1 MKKHFLLSAFLLSVL
16 LISANATISAE
27 LDAEKIDSVVQRT
40 MEAFQVPGMAVCVVE
55 NGKTV
60 FSKGYGVRT
69 LGKEEPV
76 NTTTNFAIASNSK
89 AFTCVCLGI
98 LVDEKKISW
107 DDKVT
112 DYIPEF
118 RLYSP
123 FVTEEFTIR
132 DLLCHRSGL
141 GLGAGDLMI
150 FPDSGDYSIDD
161 VIHNMRYL
169 KPVSSFRAKYDYD
182 NLLYIIAG
190 EVVTRVSGMN
200 WEDFIEKRI
209 MQPLGM
215 DRSASHY
222 TRLTGENAENMVSP
236 HGVIEGNLIIMDRYK
251 QRVVGAAGGIYSN
264 VEDLAKWQNMLL
276 HRGKYGENLDKQ
288 LISPEVRDEIWK
300 PQTIMGGGMPRDI
313 YDTHFNCYA
322 LGFRV
327 NDVKGEYQ
335 VGHTGGVP
343 GIWTELIMLPKRNV
357 GIIVLTNQQVSE
369 AFRAVTNSVKDMYL
383 DIQFDWV
390 EDLATKFN
398 DKKKNAREVEE
409 KVWQDVESRQ
419 KENEGQK
426 IDLAAFAGNY
436 KDPWFGEVE
445 IGEKDGQLHFVSKRS
460 AKMSGTMFPYKGQ
473 TMIVKWAD
481 REMEADAYVI
491 FELDYQGKTVGF
503 KMAPVSPLVDF
514 SWDYQD
520 LNFSRAK

>member
-1 MKKHFLLSAFLLSVL
+1 MKHTFLLSVFLFGL
-16 LISANATISAE
+16 LLLPAKVSFSAE
-27 LDAEKIDSVVQRT
+27 LDVEKIDSVVTRT

-55 NGKTV
+55 NGKIV
-60 FSKGYGVRT
+60 FSKGYGVRR
-69 LGKEEPV
+69 LGEDAPV
-76 NTTTNFAIASNSK
+76 GPTTNFAIASNSK

-98 LVDEKKISW
+98 LADEKKISW
-107 DDKVT
+107 DDPVT
-112 DYIPEF
+112 NYIPEF

-150 FPDSGDYSIDD
+150 FPDSGDYTADE

-169 KPVSSFRAKYDYD
+169 KPVSSFRSKYDYD
-182 NLLYIIAG
+182 NLLYIVAG
-190 EVVTRVSGMN
+190 EVVARVSGMS
-200 WEDFIEKRI
+200 WEDFIEQRI
-209 MQPLGM
+209 MQPLEM

-222 TRLTGENAENMVSP
+222 TRLTGEDAENIVSP
-236 HGVIEGNLIIMDRYK
+236 HGVIEGELIVMDRYK

-264 VEDLAKWQNMLL
+264 TEDLAKWQNMFLNG
-276 HRGKYGENLDKQ
+276 GKYGENLEKQ
-288 LISPEVRDEIWK
+288 LISKEVRDELWK
-300 PQTIMGGGMPRDI
+300 PQTIMSGGMSDSI

-343 GIWTELIMLPKRNV
+343 GIWTELILLPERNV

-369 AFRAVTNSVKDMYL
+369 AFRAVTNSIKDMYL
-383 DIQFDWV
+383 DVQFDWV
-390 EDLATKFN
+390 EDLTVKYQ
-398 DKKKNAREVEE
+398 DKKKDAREVEE
-409 KVWQDVESRQ
+409 KVWQDVASVQ
-419 KENEGQK
+419 SDNEGQK
-426 IDLAAFAGNY
+426 TDLTVFTGIY
-436 KDPWFGEVE
+436 QDPWFGEVE
-445 IGEKDGQLHFVSKRS
+445 ISENEGQLQFVSKRS
-460 AKMSGTMFPYKGQ
+460 SKMTGPMFPYKGQ
-473 TMIVKWAD
+473 TMIVKWTD
-481 REMEADAYVI
+481 REMEADAYVK
-491 FELDYQGKTVGF
+491 FELDYQGKAAGF

-520 LNFSRAK
+520 LDFSLVK